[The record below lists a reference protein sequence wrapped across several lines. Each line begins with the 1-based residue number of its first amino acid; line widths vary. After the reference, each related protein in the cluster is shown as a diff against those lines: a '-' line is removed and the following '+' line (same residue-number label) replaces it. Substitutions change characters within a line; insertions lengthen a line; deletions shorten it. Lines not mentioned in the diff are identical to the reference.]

1 MRDLSGRNEGHIACV
16 STPRGQNA
24 FGSDVRLGGAP
35 HRVRQSSHRPRPPP
49 PPTPLTMPF
58 AALATSRVATSARVM
73 HKATK
78 HHKKTRPKKVC
89 VCARARGG
97 SGGARRAA
105 AAAGVCGRVSGA
117 RARANPWRLR
127 GAGGPAR
134 APPPPVPTPLRSLLR
149 RLSGPWCSGRAHECL
164 ESARA
169 QACARAH
176 AVGLACAIPRTA
188 VRSEGRGDV
197 PARRRPSGCARAPA
211 GVRPAARHCAAR
223 QGIAQRTCLR
233 YERAM
238 LAAAGAP
245 RDAAHPVTSCET
257 CADGTAIGSL
267 RHGCPRA
274 HGHTP
279 RCALATYVRVIAC
292 AHPTP
297 RPLREFAP
305 AAHALGPQ
313 PHAAC
318 LPGRVRRC
326 ADADCL
332 RCSHHQGDRDHRRRG
347 ARGCR
352 VSRRRARSRTRV
364 RPRASILMRAVPL

>member
-1 MRDLSGRNEGHIACV
+1 MRA
-16 STPRGQNA
+16 
-24 FGSDVRLGGAP
+24 
-35 HRVRQSSHRPRPPP
+35 
-49 PPTPLTMPF
+49 
-58 AALATSRVATSARVM
+58 
-73 HKATK
+73 
-78 HHKKTRPKKVC
+78 
-89 VCARARGG
+89 CARG

-127 GAGGPAR
+127 GARGPAR
-134 APPPPVPTPLRSLLR
+134 APLPPVPTPLRSLLR
-149 RLSGPWCSGRAHECL
+149 RLSGPWCSGGVHECL

-169 QACARAH
+169 QACACAH

-188 VRSEGRGDV
+188 VRSEGRGV
-197 PARRRPSGCARAPA
+197 APARRRPSGCARAPA

-238 LAAAGAP
+238 LAAAGALH
-245 RDAAHPVTSCET
+245 DAAHPVTCCET

-267 RHGCPRA
+267 RHRCPRA

-297 RPLREFAP
+297 RPLPAFAP
-305 AAHALGPQ
+305 CSSRPRTATA
-313 PHAAC
+313 
-318 LPGRVRRC
+318 RRLSSRTC
-326 ADADCL
+326 TPM
-332 RCSHHQGDRDHRRRG
+332 RRR
-347 ARGCR
+347 RL
-352 VSRRRARSRTRV
+352 SSMLPP
-364 RPRASILMRAVPL
+364 PR